1 MFLNNYTKLFSVL
14 EKNQKI
20 RIGYFGFF
28 LIVIM
33 FLETFSFGMFYPF
46 LQSIT
51 NNSLNEE
58 FSVFLQFFNNMF
70 NINLSIGLTALLIF
84 TFAIVIKN
92 LFLYFFDFWTLT
104 LLRDLRLD
112 FKSKILKNHFHDDY
126 EKISNIKTSVYIR
139 DFNGTVD
146 TFIRSLQST
155 MLLIIEFGVFL
166 GLVGLL
172 IFIQSKETIFF
183 VIGLGFLAILF
194 TMAVKKV
201 LKNYGAENLHLQE
214 RSMNKLLD
222 ILNSTKEIIMSK
234 KSPIFTKQFIKF
246 QFKDLTIKRSVNMI
260 QRFPKIFFEII
271 VVVSFA
277 VYIFVL
283 SFDGQDI
290 NKMIPEI
297 GLFFL
302 ATIRILPA
310 VSKIILHANK
320 LKHAEIASLKIADDL
335 QNYNKLFISKKPLTE
350 ISFENNL
357 TLNKVS
363 FHYKNRDKTILDEVD
378 FVINKNDFI
387 GITGESGGGKSTLID
402 IISGLLNP
410 ESGEIIIDGQKI
422 KNLQHTNWLNKIG
435 YLTQKNNLL
444 DESILTNV
452 TLEFNKDNID
462 IKLVNEAIN
471 KTGLNE
477 LISSL
482 PEGIDT
488 HIGENGFAISG
499 GERQRIGIA
508 RLLYAK
514 KEILIFD
521 ESTSNL
527 DNKNKENI
535 IYTINQLAKEK
546 TIIVITHDENVINNC
561 KKKYLIKQKKLIK
574 IE

>member
-1 MFLNNYTKLFSVL
+1 MFFKNYTKLFSVL
-14 EKNQKI
+14 EAKQKI

-28 LIVIM
+28 LIIIM

-51 NNSLNEE
+51 NNSLNQKFE
-58 FSVFLQFFNNMF
+58 VFLKFFTNSL
-70 NINLSIGLTALLIF
+70 NINLSIELTALVIF
-84 TFAIVIKN
+84 TLAIVIKN
-92 LFLYFFDFWTLT
+92 LFLYFFDFWSLT

-112 FKSKILKNHFHDDY
+112 FKSKILKTHFQDDY

-155 MLLIIEFGVFL
+155 MLLIIEFSVFL
-166 GLVGLL
+166 GLVALL

-183 VIGLGFLAILF
+183 VIGLGLLAILF
-194 TMAVKKV
+194 AIAVKNM
-201 LKNYGAENLHLQE
+201 LKNYGAKNLHLQE

-260 QRFPKIFFEII
+260 QKFPKIFFEI
-271 VVVSFA
+271 VVVVGFTI
-277 VYIFVL
+277 YIFFL
-283 SFDGQDI
+283 SFNGQDI
-290 NKMIPEI
+290 NKIIPEI
-297 GLFFL
+297 GIFFL
-302 ATIRILPA
+302 AVIRILPA

-320 LKHAEIASLKIADDL
+320 LKHAEVAAIKIADDI
-335 QNYNKLFISKKPLTE
+335 QNYNKLFANEKFLSDVNFK
-350 ISFENNL
+350 NNF
-357 TLNKVS
+357 TLKNVS
-363 FHYKNRDKTILDEVD
+363 FNYKNRNKTILDKVD
-378 FVINKNDFI
+378 FTINKNDYV

-402 IISGLLNP
+402 ILSGLLKP
-410 ESGEIIIDGQKI
+410 ESGEIIIDGKAI
-422 KNLQHTNWLNKIG
+422 KNLQDTNWLNKVG

-444 DESILTNV
+444 DESILTNI

-462 IKLVNEAIN
+462 NELITEVLN
-471 KTGLNE
+471 KTGLRDLVN
-477 LISSL
+477 SL

-527 DNKNKENI
+527 DNKNKEKFITTVNE
-535 IYTINQLAKEK
+535 LSKEK
-546 TIIVITHDENVINNC
+546 TIIIISHDENVIKNC
-561 KKKYLIKQKKLIK
+561 KKKYIIKLKKLIK
-574 IE
+574 ID